1 MQQLYQKFQPAQ
13 FNGYVAPKKQQPR
26 GAVRDNVT
34 FVDALK
40 NKKKDD
46 GVRSSLTNPP
56 SRQTLP
62 SNHHTS
68 TLKPLTWADDIP
80 DDMEIETI
88 NPTRTNEAIKDLSN
102 GTVKGGSMHDQDF
115 QKLVTTQLDA
125 ITKQL
130 ILLTSS
136 LAFSQ
141 DRLSVIE
148 KALDIKV
155 VTPRTRMNTTMRFP
169 QNHHLPTK
177 NIRILM
183 LPTALLLCKNKQM
196 NSLSQSV
203 TVSNDASLHS
213 LQPSIVFLPLVRTSN
228 KY

>member
-1 MQQLYQKFQPAQ
+1 MQQLYQKFQLAQ
-13 FNGYVAPKKQQPR
+13 FNGYVAPKKQQLR

-46 GVRSSLTNPP
+46 GVRSSSTNPP
-56 SRQTLP
+56 PRQTLP

-136 LAFSQ
+136 LAFS
-141 DRLSVIE
+141 
-148 KALDIKV
+148 
-155 VTPRTRMNTTMRFP
+155 
-169 QNHHLPTK
+169 
-177 NIRILM
+177 
-183 LPTALLLCKNKQM
+183 
-196 NSLSQSV
+196 
-203 TVSNDASLHS
+203 
-213 LQPSIVFLPLVRTSN
+213 
-228 KY
+228 